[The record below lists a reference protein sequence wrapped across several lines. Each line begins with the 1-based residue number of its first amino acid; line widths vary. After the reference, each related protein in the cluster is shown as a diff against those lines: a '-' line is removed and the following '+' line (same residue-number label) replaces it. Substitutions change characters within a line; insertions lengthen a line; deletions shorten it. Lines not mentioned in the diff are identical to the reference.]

1 MNNLRLWDIP
11 LLNIPLCLGAYV
23 MLDIS
28 SVVVPVPFRPQ
39 SSRCMDVG
47 VSFRVTAEDTY
58 HSFLETLEAVGLCF
72 GGGISE
78 CGSVNGS
85 VSRSDGTVLLDVDI
99 FILQDIVDLTGD
111 WGVVDMH
118 PSVAT
123 VVF

>member
-1 MNNLRLWDIP
+1 
-11 LLNIPLCLGAYV
+11 

-28 SVVVPVPFRPQ
+28 SVVVPVAFRPQ

-47 VSFRVTAEDTY
+47 VSFRVTAENTY

-78 CGSVNGS
+78 CGSIDGS
-85 VSRSDGTVLLDVDI
+85 VSRADDTVLLDVDI
-99 FILQDIVDLTGD
+99 FVLQDIVDLAGD

-123 VVF
+123 AAVF

>member
-1 MNNLRLWDIP
+1 
-11 LLNIPLCLGAYV
+11 

-28 SVVVPVPFRPQ
+28 SVVVPVAFRPQ
-39 SSRCMDVG
+39 SSRCINVG

-85 VSRSDGTVLLDVDI
+85 VSRLDDTVLLDVDI
-99 FILQDIVDLTGD
+99 FVLQDIVDLAGD

-118 PSVAT
+118 PSVT
-123 VVF
+123 TTIVF

>member
-1 MNNLRLWDIP
+1 M
-11 LLNIPLCLGAYV
+11 V
-23 MLDIS
+23 DIS

-39 SSRCMDVG
+39 SCCMDVG

-58 HSFLETLEAVGLCF
+58 HSFLETLETVGLCF

-85 VSRSDGTVLLDVDI
+85 VSRLDDTVLLDVDI
-99 FILQDIVDLTGD
+99 FVLQDIVDLAGD

-123 VVF
+123 VAVF